1 MSNELYH
8 YGIKGQQWG
17 RRLYQNKDG
26 SLTAAGKKRYG
37 SSTDDLGDT
46 QHLGNRISYDGKKLV
61 GVTTSQRVNPLPKGT
76 HGWRR
81 INRDE
86 YVVED
91 ESLPNSE
98 RYTFKNVES
107 NGKKFDNDVSYTG
120 RSMNVSG
127 ATGEKIVNNQY
138 DDLSDD
144 ELDTLYELTGDEEI
158 VKYRKRRTA
167 SVVAAGKAYTNGS
180 TLDNLIETASAMVT
194 NSKTAA
200 LVRKGKLAAK
210 RMVGNI
216 HFWLGS
222 L

>member
-1 MSNELYH
+1 
-8 YGIKGQQWG
+8 
-17 RRLYQNKDG
+17 
-26 SLTAAGKKRYG
+26 
-37 SSTDDLGDT
+37 
-46 QHLGNRISYDGKKLV
+46 LGNRITYDGKKIV

-76 HGWRR
+76 TGWRT

-91 ESLPNSE
+91 ESLPNSD
-98 RYTFKNVES
+98 RYTFKNVQS
-107 NGKKFDNDVSYTG
+107 NGKKVGDEVSYTG

-167 SVVAAGKAYTNGS
+167 SVVAAGKAYADGS
-180 TLDNLIETASAMVT
+180 TLSNLIETVSAMAT
-194 NSKTAA
+194 NTKTAA
-200 LVRKGKLAAK
+200 LIRKGKQAAEN
-210 RMVGNI
+210 MVRNLGL
-216 HFWLGS
+216 WLGYR
-222 L
+222 

>member
-37 SSTDDLGDT
+37 TGNLNDT
-46 QHLGNRISYDGKKLV
+46 QHLGNRITYDGKKLV
-61 GVTTSQRVNPLPKGT
+61 GVTTSQRINPLPKGT
-76 HGWRR
+76 TGWRR

-98 RYTFKNVES
+98 RYTFKNVQS
-107 NGKKFDNDVSYTG
+107 NGKNFGNEVSYTG

-167 SVVAAGKAYTNGS
+167 SVVAAGKAYADGS
-180 TLDNLIETASAMVT
+180 TLSNLIETVSAMAT
-194 NSKTAA
+194 NTKTAA
-200 LVRKGKLAAK
+200 LIRKGKRAADK
-210 RMVGNI
+210 MIMNLGL
-216 HFWLGS
+216 WLGS
-222 L
+222 R